1 MNETETDLFEQC
13 RARALGWIEATQQA
27 EYDGSTH
34 VRGTVTQLVAELA
47 RPGAPATVKF
57 AAALRAQRMC
67 WGDNDPAPEWWAT
80 PIGKLCAQAHH
91 NETGSVSYGDAAKML
106 GVSKGAVSS
115 TMARVIALTDPG
127 STVVLLRPAFDP
139 DGKRVGIVRGSVMAE
154 IVRRA
159 DS

>member
-1 MNETETDLFEQC
+1 MNNAETDLFEQC

-34 VRGTVTQLVAELA
+34 VRGTVASIVTELS
-47 RPGAPATVKF
+47 RPGVSPTVKF
-57 AAALRAQRMC
+57 AAARRAQHMC
-67 WGDNDPAPEWWAT
+67 WGDEQPAPEWWAT
-80 PIGKLCAQAHH
+80 PIGKLCAQAHYSDA
-91 NETGSVSYGDAAKML
+91 GSVSYGDAAKML

>member
-1 MNETETDLFEQC
+1 MNIAETDLFEQC
-13 RARALGWIEATQQA
+13 RARALGWIEATEHA

-34 VRGTVTQLVAELA
+34 VRGTVASIVAELS
-47 RPGAPATVKF
+47 RPGVSPTVKF
-57 AAALRAQRMC
+57 AAARRAQHMC
-67 WGDNDPAPEWWAT
+67 WGDEQPAPEWWAT

-115 TMARVIALTDPG
+115 TMARVIGLDDPG
-127 STVVLLRPAFDP
+127 STVVLLRPSYGSG
-139 DGKRVGIVRGSVMAE
+139 GKRAGIDRGSVMAE

>member
-1 MNETETDLFEQC
+1 MNNAETDLFEQC

-34 VRGTVTQLVAELA
+34 VRGTVASIVTELS
-47 RPGAPATVKF
+47 RPGVSPTVKF
-57 AAALRAQRMC
+57 AAARRAQHMC
-67 WGDNDPAPEWWAT
+67 WGDEQPAPEWWAT

>member
-27 EYDGSTH
+27 EYDGSAH
-34 VRGTVTQLVAELA
+34 VIGTVTTIVAELA
-47 RPGAPATVKF
+47 RPGVSPTARF
-57 AAALRAQRMC
+57 AAATRAQRMC

-80 PIGKLCAQAHH
+80 PIGKLCAQAHYSDA
-91 NETGSVSYGDAAKML
+91 GSVSYGDAAKML

-115 TMARVIALTDPG
+115 TMARVIGLDDPG
-127 STVVLLRPAFDP
+127 STVVLLRPSYGSG
-139 DGKRVGIVRGSVMAE
+139 GKRAGIDRGSVMAE

>member
-1 MNETETDLFEQC
+1 MNIAETDLFEQC

-34 VRGTVTQLVAELA
+34 VRGTVASIVTELS
-47 RPGAPATVKF
+47 RPGMSPTVKF
-57 AAALRAQRMC
+57 AAARRAQHMC
-67 WGDNDPAPEWWAT
+67 WGDEQPAPEWWAT

>member
-1 MNETETDLFEQC
+1 MNNAETDLFEQC

-34 VRGTVTQLVAELA
+34 VRGTVASLVAELS
-47 RPGAPATVKF
+47 RPGVSATVKF
-57 AAALRAQRMC
+57 AAARRAQHMC
-67 WGDNDPAPEWWAT
+67 WGDEQPAPEWWAT

-115 TMARVIALTDPG
+115 TMARVIGLDDPG
-127 STVVLLRPAFDP
+127 STVVLLRPAYDHG
-139 DGKRVGIVRGSVMAE
+139 GKRAGIDRGSVMAE